1 MLILMMVEEDGTDSV
16 VVEDDDSMIM
26 EVLLS
31 DVGVEIVLVV
41 VLAIAVV

>member
-1 MLILMMVEEDGTDSV
+1 MLILTMVEEDGTDSV
-16 VVEDDDSMIM
+16 VVEDDDSMIV

-31 DVGVEIVLVV
+31 DVGVEIVLAV